1 MRLITVIKTG
11 DRSEV
16 VTEGLRR
23 VAEAQVEKG
32 AEAIVA
38 GCTEIPLV
46 LNSSMLDVPLIL
58 STDVLAEATV
68 KIARG
73 EIQLR

>member
-1 MRLITVIKTG
+1 M
-11 DRSEV
+11 
-16 VTEGLRR
+16 RR

-46 LNSSMLDVPLIL
+46 LDDSMLGVPLIS
-58 STDVLAEATV
+58 STDVLAVATV

-73 EIQLR
+73 EIQAS